1 MTLTPKQE
9 RFCQEYVVDHN
20 GAAAAV
26 RAGYAETS
34 SRVSASKMLK
44 QDNVKA
50 RVAEL
55 DAGIMSKLD
64 VDAEMVVEGLLRAAR
79 DVDAAASS
87 RVAAW
92 AHLGKHLGMFTDRV
106 EHSGE
111 SQVTEIRRVIVSKE
125 KGE

>member
-20 GAAAAV
+20 GGAAAI

-34 SRVSASKMLK
+34 SRVSACNLLK

-55 DAGIMSKLD
+55 DTGIMTRLD
-64 VDAEMVVEGLLRAAR
+64 IDAQMVVEGLLRAAR